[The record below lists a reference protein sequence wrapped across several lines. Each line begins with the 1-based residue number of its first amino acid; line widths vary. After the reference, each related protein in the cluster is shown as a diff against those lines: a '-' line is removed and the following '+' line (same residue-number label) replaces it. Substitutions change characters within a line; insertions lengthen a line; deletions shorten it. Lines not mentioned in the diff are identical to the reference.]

1 MVQTLNFCDLN
12 SVSSDRL
19 TCVTVGLNYQFI
31 SMQMSEM
38 N

>member
-19 TCVTVGLNYQFI
+19 TCVTVGFNLPVHFNPN
-31 SMQMSEM
+31 E
-38 N
+38 